1 MHALTTISDMQSL
14 INLQASIIQKLHKE
28 ACELTMG
35 FHKHSVEL
43 FAHKWTMIRI
53 PVDVCGY
60 EAGSLDEQNIRIAMQ
75 VMFARQS
82 HPLLREMIS
91 PLKID
96 RNGKWFPLLIPTHCA
111 IEKYVMRR
119 NGNFS
124 EATLPENVLVWLGNV
139 INRVESDWTVEDLNS
154 MIIYAMNSRDL
165 KPTYITADLF
175 SAHHALLS
183 FARKAMWKRVPK
195 FKAAK

>member
-1 MHALTTISDMQSL
+1 MHAITTISDMQSL
-14 INLQASIIQKLHKE
+14 INLQASIIQKLHSE
-28 ACELTMG
+28 ACELHFG
-35 FHKHSVEL
+35 FHKYSVEL
-43 FAHKWTMIRI
+43 FAHKWTLIRV

-60 EAGSLDEQNIRIAMQ
+60 EVGSLDEQNIRIAMK
-75 VMFARQS
+75 VMFASQS

-91 PLKID
+91 PFHAD
-96 RNGKWFPLLIPTHCA
+96 VRGKWFPLLIPTHCK

-119 NGNFS
+119 NGNSS

-154 MIIYAMNSRDL
+154 MIVYAMTDRDL

-175 SAHHALLS
+175 SARHAIMS
-183 FARKAMWKRVPK
+183 FVNKALWKRLPK